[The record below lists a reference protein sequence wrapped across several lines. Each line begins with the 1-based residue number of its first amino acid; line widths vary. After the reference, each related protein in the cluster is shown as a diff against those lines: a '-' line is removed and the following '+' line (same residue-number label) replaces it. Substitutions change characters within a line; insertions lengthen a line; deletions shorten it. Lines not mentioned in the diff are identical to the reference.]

1 MAPEKPL
8 EISMEVRELIAK
20 RGLSEAHI
28 RYIRENNTDG
38 FTAGDAIIWAGPL
51 PSGKRMKVKVKETED
66 TFLVVYA
73 FTY

>member
-38 FTAGDAIIWAGPL
+38 FTTGDAIIWAGPL
-51 PSGKRMKVKVKETED
+51 PNGRKMKAKVKETED

-73 FTY
+73 FPY

>member
-28 RYIRENNTDG
+28 RYIRANNTNG
-38 FTAGDAIIWAGPL
+38 HTTGDAIIWAGTL
-51 PSGKRMKVKVKETED
+51 PGGKRMKVKVKETED

-73 FTY
+73 FPY

>member
-8 EISMEVRELIAK
+8 EISRDVRELIAG

-38 FTAGDAIIWAGPL
+38 FTTGDAIIWAGSL
-51 PSGKRMKVKVKETED
+51 PSGKKMKVKVKETED
-66 TFLVVYA
+66 TILVVYA
-73 FTY
+73 FPY

>member
-8 EISMEVRELIAK
+8 EISGDVRELIAG
-20 RGLSEAHI
+20 RGLTEAHI
-28 RYIRENNTDG
+28 RYIRVNNPDG
-38 FTAGDAIIWAGPL
+38 YITGDAIIWAGSL
-51 PSGKRMKVKVKETED
+51 PSGKRMKIKVKETED

>member
-1 MAPEKPL
+1 MAPGKPL

-38 FTAGDAIIWAGPL
+38 FTTGDAIIWAGSL
-51 PSGKRMKVKVKETED
+51 PSGQRIKVKVKETEN

-73 FTY
+73 FPY